1 MAGMSESVSFD
12 RAAGY
17 YDRTRSLPDS
27 LMARLIPLL
36 LAEIPQDGRCLEIGI
51 GTGRIALP
59 LAGAGVAMVGIDISR
74 EMLRRLIAN
83 ARRSAPR
90 VLIADATQLP
100 FADDTFSSAVAA
112 HVFHLIPS
120 WEVAVSELLRV
131 VRPGGIIL
139 ASRGNR
145 SRGTRQRILVA
156 LERRRS
162 QPRAFAWRFRYCA
175 FGRVINARTIAL
187 FNNCFRNPVRQFFA
201 IFGVAR
207 FAAFQPIAQKPAF
220 HEDRRIFREPQ
231 DAEICRVHAPIGR
244 MGDRHEL
251 GLDSMGQVDRICRM
265 IIRFES
271 ANSAPT

>member
-17 YDRTRSLPDS
+17 YDRTRALPDS
-27 LMARLIPLL
+27 LMARVMPLL

-59 LAGAGVAMVGIDISR
+59 LAGGGGAMVGIDISR
-74 EMLRRLIAN
+74 EMLRPLIAN

-100 FADDTFSSAVAA
+100 FAGDTFSSAVAA

-120 WEVAVSELLRV
+120 WKVAVSELLRV

-145 SRGTRQRILVA
+145 SRAGWTREVSRHFFVEAGDPPWPPGADRIEEVDEHMRSRGAEMHA
-156 LERRRS
+156 LPELATEREVSLDTVIANLEAGYFSGCWSLDESTRKKAAAAT
-162 QPRAFAWRFRYCA
+162 RAW
-175 FGRVINARTIAL
+175 
-187 FNNCFRNPVRQFFA
+187 
-201 IFGVAR
+201 
-207 FAAFQPIAQKPAF
+207 AAA
-220 HEDRRIFREPQ
+220 
-231 DAEICRVHAPIGR
+231 
-244 MGDRHEL
+244 EL
-251 GLDSMGQVDRICRM
+251 GDLAELRTTS
-265 IIRFES
+265 ES
-271 ANSAPT
+271 SAWHAYAVP